1 MDLKKQRL
9 EQNLPW
15 SKWERLYNPRIA
27 KTSFAVN
34 SNLAVASLNKNVY
47 VFPLNGR
54 KPWKIKDLP
63 GQKVMALSLLAGRLY
78 IFCGRSS
85 NNVSSETILL
95 SCKPDGSDR
104 MIHLSSSRD
113 EKQNDL
119 ERQKPFFVHTM
130 YSDEK
135 QNRLIFSC
143 NSPNRSGNI
152 SGLWEFYP
160 VSGTSKCL
168 SSIKWRSID
177 QVMTKVD
184 DKIFFSFS
192 GEQFCVYDM
201 VGNKDEV
208 FFSTV
213 NRKAKNY
220 LKVKFR
226 ASQGIFYCPP
236 FFARPKQIWFGGDGN
251 IKMINLSSPAKSP
264 LIMMP
269 QLSAG
274 VTHATILFPHSDG
287 ISAIAISKRTIY
299 KIIPKTEK

>member
-1 MDLKKQRL
+1 
-9 EQNLPW
+9 
-15 SKWERLYNPRIA
+15 
-27 KTSFAVN
+27 
-34 SNLAVASLNKNVY
+34 
-47 VFPLNGR
+47 
-54 KPWKIKDLP
+54 
-63 GQKVMALSLLAGRLY
+63 
-78 IFCGRSS
+78 
-85 NNVSSETILL
+85 
-95 SCKPDGSDR
+95 
-104 MIHLSSSRD
+104 
-113 EKQNDL
+113 
-119 ERQKPFFVHTM
+119 
-130 YSDEK
+130 
-135 QNRLIFSC
+135 
-143 NSPNRSGNI
+143 
-152 SGLWEFYP
+152 
-160 VSGTSKCL
+160 
-168 SSIKWRSID
+168 
-177 QVMTKVD
+177 
-184 DKIFFSFS
+184 
-192 GEQFCVYDM
+192 M